1 MRIVAFDPGRAKN
14 RHAWTNEMKGAK
26 SAQEIAHHSQE
37 REEFSET
44 RTRSFQENFILGF
57 RTRWWQTRG
66 WFGDGTVL
74 VLHNLTSVLSL
85 AKGEADHATMHMD
98 GHCKRPYGSQRG

>member
-37 REEFSET
+37 GEEFSET
-44 RTRSFQENFILGF
+44 RTRYFQENFIF
-57 RTRWWQTRG
+57 RFRRSRWWRSCG
-66 WFGDGTVL
+66 WFDDWTVL
-74 VLHNLTSVLSL
+74 VFHSAHLSHITRQGRGGSRYV
-85 AKGEADHATMHMD
+85 A
-98 GHCKRPYGSQRG
+98 YGWSLQ